1 MKRILLL
8 IAVFW
13 SNASSTQAQSP
24 TFVLHDTTF
33 AIMNAQLEMLEDPG
47 NTLTIAQVQGQTFR
61 PIKDLRFIFGY
72 QHKTLWLR
80 FKMVNRA
87 ERNEAFVAEV
97 VNPFISK
104 LTFYQIGST
113 GRTDTVFL
121 TGAELPFSQ
130 RPVHRRN
137 FMFPIRLVPG
147 DSCEV
152 YFSVSRDFLPNFNIV
167 LTDYNTR
174 EGIIRRFEDILL
186 TVFFVFCSLY
196 LILSGFVFSIT
207 RQTFQWYYFGYVLLT
222 ACFISTYLGH
232 GFQYVWPDYPDLQF
246 IVPSALNILRMI
258 FGIWFFRV
266 YFDINRNAKYFHVFL
281 NITMWLFLLSLG
293 LQIVYTLWR
302 PETGVLGRLMF
313 YSYLFFCV
321 YLVFFSLVI
330 LIWAL
335 REIFYKR
342 RTRSVA
348 LFLVVALNF
357 IGLGTTSLQSLGY
370 NLVHLAPDYLFENKV
385 IFTTQTFY
393 IPVPVMAAF
402 FFEILLIFNFSLRKY
417 IRLLEK
423 DQRAQLKVAKAREEG
438 LNSLILGVE
447 NERRR
452 IARDLHDGAC
462 VHLAAI
468 NMQID
473 SMRET
478 LTDQPEL
485 SAKLAGVTDDLEQ
498 TYRELRDISHD
509 LMSKALEK
517 TDLQVAMEDLVMRC
531 RNAQPRL
538 DIQLY
543 MHFKPEEVGSLA
555 KIHLYRI
562 LQELLGN
569 TLKHAQAQQVSVQLL
584 EDEGNLMITVEDDGK
599 GFHPPANG
607 HCDGIG
613 LANVRT
619 RVEVLRG
626 TLHLESA
633 PGRGTFVHI
642 SVPMD
647 AMRSIDHAA

>member
-1 MKRILLL
+1 MKRILLS
-8 IAVFW
+8 IWMVW
-13 SNASSTQAQSP
+13 SNVVQAQSP
-24 TFVLHDTTF
+24 ACVLRDTTF
-33 AIMNAQLEMLEDPG
+33 TIMNAQLEVLDDPA
-47 NTLTIAQVQGQTFR
+47 NNLTIDEVRNRPFR
-61 PIKDLRFIFGY
+61 PIKDQKFILGY

-80 FKMVNRA
+80 FRVVNSA
-87 ERNEAFVAEV
+87 ERTQAFVAEV

-104 LTFYQIGST
+104 LSFYQVGNT
-113 GRTDTVFL
+113 GRPDTVFT
-121 TGAELPFSQ
+121 TGAELPFSS
-130 RPVHRRN
+130 RPVQRRN
-137 FMFPIRLVPG
+137 FMFPLRLAPG
-147 DSCEV
+147 DSSTV

-174 EGIIRRFEDILL
+174 EGIIRRLEDILL

-196 LILSGFVFSIT
+196 LLLSGLVFSIT

-232 GFQYVWPDYPDLQF
+232 GFQYLWRDQPVLQF
-246 IVPSALNILRMI
+246 IIPSTLNTLRLI

-266 YFDINRNAKYFHVFL
+266 YFDITRSAQYFHRFL
-281 NITMWLFLLSLG
+281 NITIWLFVLSMLLQVL
-293 LQIVYTLWR
+293 YTLWR
-302 PETGVLGRLMF
+302 PDTGALAKLMF

-357 IGLGTTSLQSLGY
+357 VGLGTTSLQSLGY
-370 NLVHLAPDYLFENKV
+370 NLANLSPAYLFENKV

-402 FFEILLIFNFSLRKY
+402 FFEILLVFNFSLRKY

-438 LNSLILGVE
+438 LHALMLGVE

-473 SMRET
+473 SLRET
-478 LTDQPEL
+478 LGDQSEL
-485 SAKLAGVTDDLEQ
+485 SSKLAGVTEDLDQ

-517 TDLQVAMEDLVMRC
+517 TDLQVAMEDLVLRC
-531 RNAQPRL
+531 RNAQPKL

-569 TLKHAQAQQVSVQLL
+569 TLKHARAKQLIVQLL
-584 EDEGNLMITVEDDGK
+584 EDQGNLMITVEDDGQ
-599 GFHPPANG
+599 GFDPTENG
-607 HCDGIG
+607 HSEGIG
-613 LANVRT
+613 LANIRT

-626 TLHLESA
+626 SFHLESA
-633 PGRGTFVHI
+633 PGRGTFVNI

-647 AMRSIDHAA
+647 AMRSIDHVA